1 MRTRRMNLPSRCE
14 AADDRIMTIRIF
26 HACHRRSGQYK
37 KSMIPRAKPAL
48 RKWLACAAAA
58 ALPLLPQFATAQA
71 PYPVKP
77 VRLIVGFGPG
87 ATNDF
92 IARALGQ
99 KLTEYLGQSVVVENR
114 GGANT
119 AIAAAV
125 FVRSPPDGYTL
136 MLNSPGHITNPSLM
150 KLDFDSVKD
159 FAFITQIAESVNILV
174 VHPSLPANSVKEL
187 IAISKRRPGEINY
200 ASSGTGTTVHLSA
213 ELFQYMTGIKWIH
226 IPYKGGG
233 LAMQELLAG
242 QTSLMM
248 PNLPT
253 ALNIARAGKLRA
265 LGVTGAKRAA
275 AAPELPTVAESGVPG
290 FEVTTMY
297 GISAPAKTPRA
308 IIDRLHAEIVRA
320 LKSPDLLKRLVDA
333 GADPVGSTPEEYT
346 AFIQSEIVK
355 WAKVIN
361 AAGIK
366 GE

>member
-1 MRTRRMNLPSRCE
+1 MNDLVTFTVC
-14 AADDRIMTIRIF
+14 
-26 HACHRRSGQYK
+26 C
-37 KSMIPRAKPAL
+37 AL
-48 RKWLACAAAA
+48 VTS
-58 ALPLLPQFATAQA
+58 PLLSRPAAAQA
-71 PYPVKP
+71 PYASKP
-77 VRLIVGFGPG
+77 IRLIVGFPPG

-99 KLTEYLGQSVVVENR
+99 KLTESLGQSVVVENR
-114 GGANT
+114 SGANT
-119 AIAAAV
+119 AIASAQ

-136 MLNSPGHITNPSLM
+136 MLNSPGHLTNPSLM
-150 KLDFDSVKD
+150 KLDFDSVND

-174 VHPSLPANSVKEL
+174 VHPSLPAKSVKEL
-187 IAISKRRPGEINY
+187 IAISKQRPGQINY

-213 ELFQYMTGIKWIH
+213 ELFQFMTGVKWVH
-226 IPYKGGG
+226 IPYKGAGIA
-233 LAMQELLAG
+233 LPELLAG

-253 ALNIARAGKLRA
+253 VLHIARAGKLRA
-265 LGVTGAKRAA
+265 LGVTGARRAA

-297 GISAPAKTPRA
+297 GIAAPAKTPRA

-320 LKSPDLLKRLVDA
+320 LKLPDFRVRLTDA

-346 AFIQSEIVK
+346 AFVQSEIAK
-355 WAKVIN
+355 WAKVIK